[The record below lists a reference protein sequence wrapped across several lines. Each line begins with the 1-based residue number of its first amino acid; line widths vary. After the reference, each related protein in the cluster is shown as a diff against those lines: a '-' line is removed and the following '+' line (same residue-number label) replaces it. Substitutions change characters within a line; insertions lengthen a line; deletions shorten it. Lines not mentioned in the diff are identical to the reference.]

1 MKSCLQSPFEEK
13 CYVNMKSYSSV
24 YGTFYNIAYKKL
36 WPLLQS
42 TIKFLLALRGLELGH
57 SGALRGRVDPLDFVC
72 GETRNS
78 KEETCTDVGSP
89 SSLGN
94 LTRDIC
100 IPKNKFL
107 CEQFWDSQRV
117 KHSGVCVLQTHPL
130 IKRTWLRVRVSYWCS
145 LPMVALESREN
156 SLLEFSL
163 GAGNYTAVFVW
174 SADVWGLVSSKS
186 MYMCGAESGHFPRG
200 FFLVPMALGTRAHG
214 PSLQFG
220 CSRSSH
226 WLLPIAVLGI
236 PPLTVA
242 DDERNSLFRI
252 NMAAA
257 L

>member
-1 MKSCLQSPFEEK
+1 
-13 CYVNMKSYSSV
+13 MKSYSSV

-89 SSLGN
+89 SSWGN

-107 CEQFWDSQRV
+107 CEQVWDSQRV

-130 IKRTWLRVRVSYWCS
+130 IKRTWLRVSECPIGVPCPWW
-145 LPMVALESREN
+145 L
-156 SLLEFSL
+156 
-163 GAGNYTAVFVW
+163 W
-174 SADVWGLVSSKS
+174 SQGKILFWN
-186 MYMCGAESGHFPRG
+186 
-200 FFLVPMALGTRAHG
+200 
-214 PSLQFG
+214 
-220 CSRSSH
+220 SRSVPEITLQCLCD
-226 WLLPIAVLGI
+226 LLMSEALF
-236 PPLTVA
+236 PPRACTCA
-242 DDERNSLFRI
+242 EQRRDTFHMASFLFPWH
-252 NMAAA
+252 
-257 L
+257 